1 MGRTDDSR
9 GQGPKGHYWRG
20 DDSHGRSS
28 HERSGDASRRGSYRH
43 ESPSR
48 AGANDATSEQSG
60 TGHRGYNGSTRYSA
74 SRHNPD
80 DHSDH
85 ENLRDRAPRERGN
98 HRHRSTDTYRRRNTY
113 AESSRPSSERNR
125 PANRAA
131 GARVIQAP
139 PNARPSHKQVGSRA
153 VKSLLVVMALVCVVL
168 PAVGYKAI
176 GGLGNEM
183 ASAGN
188 LKLGEKGKAKDGATD
203 ILLVGADSRTD
214 AKGNPLTEEEAK
226 MLRAGDDVA
235 TLNTDTIVL
244 IRVPN
249 DGSSATA
256 ISIPRDSY
264 VHTKDLGN
272 TKINAVFGSTKFE
285 KEKELQD
292 EGKDKDDI
300 DKESTEAGRS
310 ALIDAVAN
318 LTGITVDH
326 YAEIG
331 LLGFVL
337 LTNAVGGVEV
347 CLNNDV
353 DDDFSGAHFKKGVQT
368 LDGADALSFV
378 RQRHGLPR
386 GDLDR
391 IARQQAFMASLAHKI
406 LSTGT
411 LTSTSKISKLSEAV
425 ERSVVLDNDWDVMSF
440 ATQMQDVAGGHVSFQ
455 TIPTT
460 SLDGTGDNGE
470 SVVTV
475 DPDQVKAFVA
485 ETVGEEPPKKSE
497 DKHKDSSE
505 SPSESSTEEEPVER
519 DFMASQYTVTVTN
532 GSSITGLASRVSKIA
547 TSEGYAEGTTAN
559 DTEGSSQ
566 TSVVKAADPDSHPA
580 KFLAQ
585 KLHLKVEQDSSL
597 SDNEINVY
605 LTNDYNGP
613 GKTEDSLQKYLD
625 GEESDDSNNADANAG
640 AGSAGDAGPGEK
652 GETNTQPGESPKFD
666 AGNSP
671 KCVN

>member
-28 HERSGDASRRGSYRH
+28 HESSGDASRRGSYRH
-43 ESPSR
+43 ESHPSV

-60 TGHRGYNGSTRYSA
+60 AGRRGYNGSTRYSS

-80 DHSDH
+80 DHTGH
-85 ENLRDRAPRERGN
+85 ENLRDRTPRERGN
-98 HRHRSTDTYRRRNTY
+98 HRHRSTDAYRRRNTY
-113 AESSRPSSERNR
+113 AASSRPSRDRNR
-125 PANRAA
+125 PSNRAA

-153 VKSLLVVMALVCVVL
+153 VKALLVVMALVCVVL

-214 AKGNPLTEEEAK
+214 AKGNAFTEEEAK

-264 VHTKDLGN
+264 IHTKDLGN

-285 KEKELQD
+285 KEKELQE
-292 EGKDKDDI
+292 EGKDKDDV

-337 LTNAVGGVEV
+337 LTNAVGGVDV

-353 DDDFSGAHFKKGVQT
+353 DDDFSGAHFKKGKQT

-391 IARQQAFMASLAHKI
+391 ISRQQAFMASLAHKI

-425 ERSVVLDNDWDVMSF
+425 ERSVVLDNNWDVMSF

-470 SVVTV
+470 SIVTV
-475 DPDQVKAFVA
+475 DPDAVKAFVA

-497 DKHKDSSE
+497 DNDTDSSE
-505 SPSESSTEEEPVER
+505 SSSESSTEEEPVER

-597 SDNEINVY
+597 SDDEINVS

-613 GKTEDSLQKYLD
+613 GKTEDSLQKYLE
-625 GEESDDSNNADANAG
+625 GEESDDSNNTDG
-640 AGSAGDAGPGEK
+640 DAGSASDSGPGEK

-666 AGNSP
+666 AGDSP

>member
-28 HERSGDASRRGSYRH
+28 HEHSDDASRRGSYRH
-43 ESPSR
+43 ESHPSG
-48 AGANDATSEQSG
+48 AGATDASSDQPG
-60 TGHRGYNGSTRYSA
+60 AGRRGYNGSTRYSS
-74 SRHNPD
+74 SRHSPED
-80 DHSDH
+80 RSGH
-85 ENLRDRAPRERGN
+85 ENLRDRTPRERGN
-98 HRHRSTDTYRRRNTY
+98 HRHRSTDAYRRRTSY
-113 AESSRPSSERNR
+113 AESSQPSRNRGR

-139 PNARPSHKQVGSRA
+139 PNARPSHKQVGSRT
-153 VKSLLVVMALVCVVL
+153 VKSLLVVMALVCVIL
-168 PAVGYKAI
+168 PAIGYKAI

-214 AKGNPLTEEEAK
+214 AKGNPLSEEEAK

-264 VHTKDLGN
+264 IHTKDLGN
-272 TKINAVFGSTKFE
+272 TKINAVFGATKFE
-285 KEKELQD
+285 KEKDLQE

-326 YAEIG
+326 YAEVG

-353 DDDFSGAHFKKGVQT
+353 DDDFSGAHFKKGKQT

-391 IARQQAFMASLAHKI
+391 IARQQAFMASLAHKV

-411 LTSTSKISKLSEAV
+411 LTNTSKISKLSEAV

-470 SVVTV
+470 SIVTV
-475 DPDQVKAFVA
+475 DPDAVKAFVA
-485 ETVGEEPPKKSE
+485 KTVGEEPPKKS
-497 DKHKDSSE
+497 DDNHKDSDE
-505 SPSESSTEEEPVER
+505 SQSESSTDDEEPIER

-532 GSSITGLASRVSKIA
+532 GSSITGLASRISKIA
-547 TSEGYAEGTTAN
+547 TSEGYAEGNTAN
-559 DTEGSSQ
+559 DMEGTSQ
-566 TSVVKAADPDSHPA
+566 TSVVKAADPDSRPA

-605 LTNDYNGP
+605 LTNDYTGP
-613 GKTEDSLQKYLD
+613 GKTEDSLQNYLD
-625 GEESDDSNNADANAG
+625 GEESDDSNDGDAY
-640 AGSAGDAGPGEK
+640 AGSSSDAAPGEK
-652 GETNTQPGESPKFD
+652 GDINTQPGESPKFD
-666 AGNSP
+666 AGDSP

>member
-28 HERSGDASRRGSYRH
+28 HERSGDASRRSSYRH
-43 ESPSR
+43 ESPSG
-48 AGANDATSEQSG
+48 AGTNDATSEQPG
-60 TGHRGYNGSTRYSA
+60 AGRRGYNGSTRYSA

-80 DHSDH
+80 DHSGH
-85 ENLRDRAPRERGN
+85 ENLRDRTPRERGN
-98 HRHRSTDTYRRRNTY
+98 HRHRSTDAYRRRNTY
-113 AESSRPSSERNR
+113 AESSRPSHERNR

-153 VKSLLVVMALVCVVL
+153 VKSLLVVMALVCVIL

-214 AKGNPLTEEEAK
+214 AKGNPLTEEEAN

-264 VHTKDLGN
+264 IHTKGLGN

-285 KEKELQD
+285 KEKELQE

-353 DDDFSGAHFKKGVQT
+353 DDDFSGAYFK
-368 LDGADALSFV
+368 
-378 RQRHGLPR
+378 R
-386 GDLDR
+386 
-391 IARQQAFMASLAHKI
+391 ASR
-406 LSTGT
+406 LSTERTPYPSSASATAFLVAT
-411 LTSTSKISKLSEAV
+411 LT
-425 ERSVVLDNDWDVMSF
+425 
-440 ATQMQDVAGGHVSFQ
+440 
-455 TIPTT
+455 
-460 SLDGTGDNGE
+460 
-470 SVVTV
+470 
-475 DPDQVKAFVA
+475 
-485 ETVGEEPPKKSE
+485 
-497 DKHKDSSE
+497 
-505 SPSESSTEEEPVER
+505 
-519 DFMASQYTVTVTN
+519 
-532 GSSITGLASRVSKIA
+532 ASRASRR
-547 TSEGYAEGTTAN
+547 SWR
-559 DTEGSSQ
+559 
-566 TSVVKAADPDSHPA
+566 HW
-580 KFLAQ
+580 
-585 KLHLKVEQDSSL
+585 
-597 SDNEINVY
+597 
-605 LTNDYNGP
+605 LTRFSRP
-613 GKTEDSLQKYLD
+613 TH
-625 GEESDDSNNADANAG
+625 
-640 AGSAGDAGPGEK
+640 
-652 GETNTQPGESPKFD
+652 
-666 AGNSP
+666 
-671 KCVN
+671 

>member
-9 GQGPKGHYWRG
+9 GQGPKRHYWRG
-20 DDSHGRSS
+20 DDSHGRAS

-43 ESPSR
+43 ESPSG

-60 TGHRGYNGSTRYSA
+60 AGRRGYNGSTRYSS
-74 SRHNPD
+74 SRHTPD
-80 DHSDH
+80 DHSGH
-85 ENLRDRAPRERGN
+85 ENIRDRAPRERGN
-98 HRHRSTDTYRRRNTY
+98 HRNRSTDSYRRRSAY
-113 AESSRPSSERNR
+113 AESSRPSRDRNR

-131 GARVIQAP
+131 GARVIQSP

-153 VKSLLVVMALVCVVL
+153 VKSLLVVIALVCVIL

-272 TKINAVFGSTKFE
+272 MKINAVFGSTKFE

-300 DKESTEAGRS
+300 DKDSTEAGRS

-353 DDDFSGAHFKKGVQT
+353 DDDFSGAHFEKGKQT

-475 DPDQVKAFVA
+475 DPDAVKAFVA

-519 DFMASQYTVTVTN
+519 DFMASQYTVKVTN
-532 GSSITGLASRVSKIA
+532 GSSVTGLASRVSKIA
-547 TSEGYAEGTTAN
+547 TSEDYAEGTTAN
-559 DTEGSSQ
+559 DTKGSSQ

-625 GEESDDSNNADANAG
+625 GEESDDSNNAGADAG

-666 AGNSP
+666 AGDSP